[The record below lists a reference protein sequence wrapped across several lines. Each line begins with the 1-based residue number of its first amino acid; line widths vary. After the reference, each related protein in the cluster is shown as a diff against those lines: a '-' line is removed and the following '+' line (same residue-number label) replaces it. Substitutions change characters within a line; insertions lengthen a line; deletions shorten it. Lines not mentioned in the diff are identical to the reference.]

1 MKKTLLTL
9 FILLTFLVSLQAA
22 EKKVTRLGG
31 HPFYKSKNLTPD
43 ELKKIAADRAGDANM
58 GFEETG
64 SAGLVYPLP
73 QHLRKPDSKETTIE
87 PGDTLM

>member
-31 HPFYKSKNLTPD
+31 HPFYKSKNLF
-43 ELKKIAADRAGDANM
+43 L
-58 GFEETG
+58 
-64 SAGLVYPLP
+64 
-73 QHLRKPDSKETTIE
+73 
-87 PGDTLM
+87 